1 MVPVRTTASPDH
13 PNGPCTAGARLL
25 RSLPLLVLLV
35 LLVAGCGDDSSGG
48 ESGAGGSS
56 AETAVGAQDA
66 GDDSGGS
73 DAGAGAEPTRAA
85 RAAARRFDV
94 LVTEYAPVSA
104 RVNFLV
110 TAETLRRDAV
120 ESGSGED
127 VELERTGQVRVE
139 LRRMRDVL
147 AAARPNVAG
156 ANVSSEPQRQLQ
168 QLLLAA
174 IDARRRSLVELDLAL
189 DAIATELADSVV
201 DERYEAW
208 DASWNESL
216 RAARAATTLLQDRRA
231 RLGLEP
237 ALEESIR

>member
-1 MVPVRTTASPDH
+1 M
-13 PNGPCTAGARLL
+13 L
-25 RSLPLLVLLV
+25 
-35 LLVAGCGDDSSGG
+35 LLVALVVVGCGDDMSK
-48 ESGAGGSS
+48 GASGSS
-56 AETAVGAQDA
+56 KSSTELASDEQDAVGDTQGRDA
-66 GDDSGGS
+66 GDDTQ
-73 DAGAGAEPTRAA
+73 PTRAA
-85 RAAARRFDV
+85 RAAALRFDA
-94 LVTEYAPVSA
+94 LVTTYAPVSA

-120 ESGSGED
+120 ESGSGEA

-156 ANVSSEPQRQLQ
+156 ANVSSEQQRQLQ

-189 DAIATELADSVV
+189 DAIAAELADSVV
-201 DERYEAW
+201 DERYDAW

-216 RAARAATTLLQDRRA
+216 RAAREATTMLQDRRA
-231 RLGLEP
+231 QLGLEP